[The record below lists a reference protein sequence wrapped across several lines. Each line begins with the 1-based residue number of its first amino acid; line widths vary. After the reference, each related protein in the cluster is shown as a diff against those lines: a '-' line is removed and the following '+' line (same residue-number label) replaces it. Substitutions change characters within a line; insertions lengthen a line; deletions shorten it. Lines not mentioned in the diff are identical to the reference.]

1 MYTEAISDRLWG
13 LLKRLSAFPEMKFA
27 YLGGGTALSLQLG
40 HRKSEDLD
48 FFLIDEFDELA
59 FMRSIQRSGLDTL
72 VINQT
77 SNHTQLM
84 IQSSKVDLIQS
95 RMPLKFTLKAI
106 HPETAN
112 LKMADAKDIGR
123 MKIMAIGSRGSK
135 KDFVDLYCLTR
146 EIIPLESLIAMAM
159 EEDRG
164 IRYSKLL
171 FLKGLVDFEEADLE
185 GDVSMIWDKSW
196 GEIKGSLK
204 EEVKEI
210 AKKTC
215 Q

>member
-1 MYTEAISDRLWG
+1 MYTEAISDPLWG
-13 LLKRLSAFPEMKFA
+13 LLKRLSAFPEMKFT

-48 FFLIDEFDELA
+48 FFLIDEFDEIA

-77 SNHTQLM
+77 PNHIQLM
-84 IQSSKVDLIQS
+84 IQSNKVDLIQS
-95 RMPLKFTLKAI
+95 RMHLKFTLKAI

-159 EEDRG
+159 EEAGEFG
-164 IRYSKLL
+164 IVNFFFSK
-171 FLKGLVDFEEADLE
+171 G
-185 GDVSMIWDKSW
+185 W
-196 GEIKGSLK
+196 
-204 EEVKEI
+204 
-210 AKKTC
+210 
-215 Q
+215 

>member
-1 MYTEAISDRLWG
+1 MYTEAISDPLWG

-48 FFLIDEFDELA
+48 FFLIDEFDKLA

-159 EEDRG
+159 EEDLG

-185 GDVSMIWDKSW
+185 GDVSMVWGKSW
-196 GEIKGSLK
+196 DEIKGSLK
-204 EEVKEI
+204 DEVKEI

>member
-1 MYTEAISDRLWG
+1 MYTEAISDPLWG
-13 LLKRLSAFPEMKFA
+13 LLRRLSAFPEMKFA
-27 YLGGGTALSLQLG
+27 YLGGGTALALQLG

-95 RMPLKFTLKAI
+95 RMPLKFPLKAI

-135 KDFVDLYCLTR
+135 KDFVDLYCLAR

-159 EEDRG
+159 EEDLG

-196 GEIKGSLK
+196 DEIKGSLK
-204 EEVKEI
+204 EKVKEI

>member
-1 MYTEAISDRLWG
+1 MYTEAISDPLWG

-72 VINQT
+72 VTNQT

-112 LKMADAKDIGR
+112 LKMADAKD
-123 MKIMAIGSRGSK
+123 
-135 KDFVDLYCLTR
+135 
-146 EIIPLESLIAMAM
+146 
-159 EEDRG
+159 
-164 IRYSKLL
+164 
-171 FLKGLVDFEEADLE
+171 
-185 GDVSMIWDKSW
+185 
-196 GEIKGSLK
+196 
-204 EEVKEI
+204 
-210 AKKTC
+210 
-215 Q
+215 

>member
-59 FMRSIQRSGLDTL
+59 FMRNIQRSGLDTL

-196 GEIKGSLK
+196 GEIKRSLK

>member
-1 MYTEAISDRLWG
+1 MYTEAISDPLWG
-13 LLKRLSAFPEMKFA
+13 LLKRLSAFPDMKFA

-40 HRKSEDLD
+40 HRVSEDLD
-48 FFLIDEFDELA
+48 FFLIDKFDELA

-196 GEIKGSLK
+196 GEIKRSLK

>member
-13 LLKRLSAFPEMKFA
+13 LLKRLSAFPEMKFT
-27 YLGGGTALSLQLG
+27 YLGGGTALSMQLG

-59 FMRSIQRSGLDTL
+59 FMRSLQRSGLDTL

-84 IQSSKVDLIQS
+84 IQSNKVDLIQS

-146 EIIPLESLIAMAM
+146 EVIPLESLIEMAT
-159 EEDRG
+159 EEDQG

-196 GEIKGSLK
+196 GEIKDSLK

>member
-13 LLKRLSAFPEMKFA
+13 LLKRLSAFPEMKFT
-27 YLGGGTALSLQLG
+27 YLGGGTALSMQLG

-59 FMRSIQRSGLDTL
+59 FVGSLQRSGLDTL

-95 RMPLKFTLKAI
+95 RMPLKFHLKAI
-106 HPETAN
+106 HPETTN

-146 EIIPLESLIAMAM
+146 EIIPLESLIEIAM

-196 GEIKGSLK
+196 DEIKSSLK

>member
-48 FFLIDEFDELA
+48 FFLINEFDELA
-59 FMRSIQRSGLDTL
+59 FMRDIQRSGLDTL

-204 EEVKEI
+204 DEVKEI

>member
-1 MYTEAISDRLWG
+1 MYTEAISDRLWE
-13 LLKRLSAFPEMKFA
+13 LLKRLSAFPEMKFT

-40 HRKSEDLD
+40 HRKSEDLY
-48 FFLIDEFDELA
+48 FFLIDAFDKLA

-135 KDFVDLYCLTR
+135 KDFVDLNCLTR

-196 GEIKGSLK
+196 GEIKHSLK
-204 EEVKEI
+204 DEVKEI

>member
-1 MYTEAISDRLWG
+1 MYTEAISDPLWG
-13 LLKRLSAFPEMKFA
+13 LLKRLSAFPEMKFT

-40 HRKSEDLD
+40 HRKSEDID
-48 FFLIDEFDELA
+48 FFLIDEFDKLA
-59 FMRSIQRSGLDTL
+59 FMRSIQRSGLATL

-77 SNHTQLM
+77 SNNTQLM
-84 IQSSKVDLIQS
+84 IQSNKVDLIQS
-95 RMPLKFTLKAI
+95 HMPLKFTLKTI
-106 HPETAN
+106 HSETAN
-112 LKMADAKDIGR
+112 LEMADAKDIGR

-146 EIIPLESLIAMAM
+146 EVIPLELLIAMAT
-159 EEDRG
+159 EEDQG

-185 GDVSMIWDKSW
+185 GDVSMMWDKSW
-196 GEIKGSLK
+196 GEIKDSLK

>member
-48 FFLIDEFDELA
+48 FFLINEFDELA
-59 FMRSIQRSGLDTL
+59 FMRDIQRSGLDTL

-196 GEIKGSLK
+196 GEIKRSLK

>member
-1 MYTEAISDRLWG
+1 MYTEAISDHLWG

-27 YLGGGTALSLQLG
+27 YLGGGTALSMQLG

-59 FMRSIQRSGLDTL
+59 FMGSIQRSGLDTL

-95 RMPLKFTLKAI
+95 RMPLKFTLKVI

-185 GDVSMIWDKSW
+185 GGVSMIWDKSW
-196 GEIKGSLK
+196 DEIKGSLK